1 MIFLPFC
8 PNDIILILF
17 SISRPY
23 GEACWKYKMLQAK
36 ETPKIAQINFLL
48 LQTNSCD
55 PYTYHYLLPILLQGL
70 VFIKKISGILHCVFF
85 KISCDRLVGLFLTI
99 VSNPRYVLWRLI
111 ERISLMMLNARE
123 SPVLFDSCFSSSNTT
138 FRGVINAFSVRTHL
152 LNLLDCRETNKV

>member
-1 MIFLPFC
+1 MIFLPLC

-36 ETPKIAQINFLL
+36 ETPKIAQINFLF

-55 PYTYHYLLPILLQGL
+55 PYMYHYLLPILLQGL
-70 VFIKKISGILHCVFF
+70 VFIKKISGVLHCVFF
-85 KISCDRLVGLFLTI
+85 KISRDRLVGLSLTI

-111 ERISLMMLNARE
+111 ETHFSDGVERSRVAGSFWQLLFIIQHNFQGVLKCLQRADAPTESLRLQRDE
-123 SPVLFDSCFSSSNTT
+123 
-138 FRGVINAFSVRTHL
+138 
-152 LNLLDCRETNKV
+152 